1 VLCTCINNL
10 GNSWQ
15 RRYLVT
21 SALNDIDTAIRTWP
35 KAVDTSPSDHSERPM
50 FVQNLAFGLRHRYSA
65 TGRIGV
71 SFRQGCMIS
80 ERWSGN
86 VGAPRSG

>member
-1 VLCTCINNL
+1 MSHDQNFKNL
-10 GNSWQ
+10 ILDYP
-15 RRYLVT
+15 RE
-21 SALNDIDTAIRTWP
+21 A
-35 KAVDTSPSDHSERPM
+35 
-50 FVQNLAFGLRHRYSA
+50 LAFLAEAEARQLSPEV
-65 TGRIGV
+65 RIV